1 MWPYASYTWPYATN
15 CSELFMTERQRP
27 TPLRI
32 GFVLTPGMLATGT
45 ALPYE
50 MWLAAAD
57 RRRAAR
63 HSDGRIEL
71 RLIAAIEDER
81 DYGRLPIRAD
91 CTLAEAGRCDVVYLP
106 ALWRHPPALVRQ
118 LAPLRAWLIDQY
130 ERGAQIAAVG
140 TGVSL
145 LAATGLL
152 DGHAATTH
160 WYNFERFERD
170 YPAVELKRQFF
181 ITQAGALYC
190 AASINSLADV
200 SVHLIERTFDRA
212 TAQHVERNFSHE
224 IRRTYEEYRYMDGG
238 MAPLA
243 DEVVVEAQ
251 LWIEANVA
259 AQLTVADLAARLGV
273 SVRTLAR
280 RFRRATGTSPHGYWQ
295 QRRVRLAKEL
305 LEKTNLTI
313 GEIAYRVG
321 YQDSGHFSRLFEREL
336 SVPPSDYRQT
346 VRAKLFQTELGSAP
360 RVNSVDSGATEK

>member
-1 MWPYASYTWPYATN
+1 
-15 CSELFMTERQRP
+15 MTDRQRHAR
-27 TPLRI
+27 LRI

-57 RRRAAR
+57 RRRAERRA
-63 HSDGRIEL
+63 DGRIEL
-71 RLIAAIEDER
+71 RLIAALDDEH
-81 DYGRLPIRAD
+81 DYGRLAIRAD
-91 CTLAEAGRCDVVYLP
+91 CRLGDAGRFDVVYLP
-106 ALWRHPPALVRQ
+106 ALWRNPATLHRR
-118 LAPLRAWLIDQY
+118 LAPLRAWLLEQY
-130 ERGAQIAAVG
+130 EGGAQIAAVG

-152 DGHAATTH
+152 DGRAATTH
-160 WYNFERFERD
+160 WYNFDRFERD

-238 MAPLA
+238 LAPLA

-259 AQLTVADLAARLGV
+259 AQITVADLATRLGV
-273 SVRTLAR
+273 SVRTLDR
-280 RFRRATGTSPHGYWQ
+280 RFRQATGASPRGFWQ

-321 YQDSGHFSRLFEREL
+321 YQDAGHFSRLFEREL
-336 SVPPSDYRQT
+336 SVPPSEYRQT
-346 VRAKLFQTELGSAP
+346 VRAKLFQADLHGGM
-360 RVNSVDSGATEK
+360 RVNSMDNGAADK

>member
-1 MWPYASYTWPYATN
+1 MIDRSRHA
-15 CSELFMTERQRP
+15 R
-27 TPLRI
+27 LRI

-57 RRRAAR
+57 RRRAERRA
-63 HSDGRIEL
+63 DGRVEL
-71 RLIAAIEDER
+71 RLIAALGDET
-81 DYGRLPIRAD
+81 DYGRLAIRAD
-91 CTLAEAGRCDVVYLP
+91 CQLADAGRFDVVYLP
-106 ALWRHPPALVRQ
+106 ALWRNPATLRRR
-118 LAPLRAWLIDQY
+118 LAPLNAWLIEQY
-130 ERGAQIAAVG
+130 EGGAQIAAVG

-145 LAATGLL
+145 LAGTGLL
-152 DGHAATTH
+152 DGLAATTH

-170 YPAVELKRQFF
+170 YPAVDLKRQFF

-200 SVHLIERTFDRA
+200 SVHLIERSFDRA

-238 MAPLA
+238 LAPLA

-259 AQLTVADLAARLGV
+259 AQITVAELATRLGV
-273 SVRTLAR
+273 SVRTLDR
-280 RFRRATGTSPHGYWQ
+280 RFRQASGASPRAFWQ

-321 YQDSGHFSRLFEREL
+321 YQDAGHFSRLFEREL
-336 SVPPSDYRQT
+336 SVPPSQYRQT
-346 VRAKLFQTELGSAP
+346 VRAKLFQADLSVAG
-360 RVNSVDSGATEK
+360 RVNSVDSSAPDK

>member
-1 MWPYASYTWPYATN
+1 
-15 CSELFMTERQRP
+15 MTERHRA

-32 GFVLTPGMLATGT
+32 GFVLSPGMLATGT

-63 HSDGRIEL
+63 RSDGHIEL
-71 RLIAAIEDER
+71 RLIAAFAHD
-81 DYGRLPIRAD
+81 DVYGRLPIRAD
-91 CTLAEAGRCDVVYLP
+91 CSLADAGRFDVVYLP
-106 ALWRHPPALVRQ
+106 ALWRHPPALGGQ
-118 LAPLRAWLIDQY
+118 FAPLRAWLIEQFGQ
-130 ERGAQIAAVG
+130 GAQIAAVG

-160 WYNFERFERD
+160 WYNFERFARD

-200 SVHLIERTFDRA
+200 SVHLIERSFDRA

-251 LWIEANVA
+251 LWIDANLAV
-259 AQLTVADLAARLGV
+259 QLTVVDLATRLGV

-280 RFRRATGTSPHGYWQ
+280 RFRHATGTSPRGYWQ
-295 QRRVRLAKEL
+295 QRRIRLAKEL

-321 YQDSGHFSRLFEREL
+321 YLDTGHFSRLFEREL

-346 VRAKLFQTELGSAP
+346 VRAKLFQTALGSAP

>member
-1 MWPYASYTWPYATN
+1 MIDRSRH
-15 CSELFMTERQRP
+15 SR
-27 TPLRI
+27 LRI

-57 RRRAAR
+57 RRRAERRA
-63 HSDGRIEL
+63 DGRIEL
-71 RLIAAIEDER
+71 RLIAALGDER
-81 DYGRLPIRAD
+81 EYGRLAIRAD
-91 CTLAEAGRCDVVYLP
+91 CQLADAGCFDVVYLP
-106 ALWRHPPALVRQ
+106 ALWRNPATLRRR
-118 LAPLRAWLIDQY
+118 LAPLNAWLIEQY
-130 ERGAQIAAVG
+130 EGGAQIAAVG

-145 LAATGLL
+145 LAGTGLL
-152 DGHAATTH
+152 DGLAATTH

-170 YPAVELKRQFF
+170 YPAVDLKRQFF

-200 SVHLIERTFDRA
+200 SVHLIERSFDRA

-238 MAPLA
+238 LAPLA

-259 AQLTVADLAARLGV
+259 AQITVAELATRLGV
-273 SVRTLAR
+273 SVRTLDR
-280 RFRRATGTSPHGYWQ
+280 RFRQASGASPRAFWQ

-321 YQDSGHFSRLFEREL
+321 YQDAGHFSRLFEREL
-336 SVPPSDYRQT
+336 SVPPSQYRQT
-346 VRAKLFQTELGSAP
+346 VRAKLFQAGLSSGA
-360 RVNSVDSGATEK
+360 RVNSVDSGATDK

>member
-1 MWPYASYTWPYATN
+1 MSDRSRAT
-15 CSELFMTERQRP
+15 R
-27 TPLRI
+27 LRI

-57 RRRAAR
+57 RRLSERR
-63 HSDGRIEL
+63 TDGHIEL
-71 RLIAAIEDER
+71 RLIAALAEQN
-81 DYGRLPIRAD
+81 DYGRLAIRAD
-91 CTLAEAGRCDVVYLP
+91 CQLADAGRFDVVYLP
-106 ALWRHPPALVRQ
+106 ALWRNPATLRRR
-118 LAPLRAWLIDQY
+118 LAPLNAWLIEQY
-130 ERGAQIAAVG
+130 EGGAQIAAVG

-145 LAATGLL
+145 LADTGLL
-152 DGHAATTH
+152 DGRAATTH

-170 YPAVELKRQFF
+170 YPAVDLKRQFF

-238 MAPLA
+238 LAPLA

-259 AQLTVADLAARLGV
+259 AQITVAELAARLGV
-273 SVRTLAR
+273 SVRTLDR
-280 RFRRATGTSPHGYWQ
+280 RFRHASGASPRAFWQ

-321 YQDSGHFSRLFEREL
+321 YQDAGYFSRLFEREL
-336 SVPPSDYRQT
+336 SVPPSEYRQT
-346 VRAKLFQTELGSAP
+346 VRAKLFQADLGGG
-360 RVNSVDSGATEK
+360 RVNSMDSTVTDK